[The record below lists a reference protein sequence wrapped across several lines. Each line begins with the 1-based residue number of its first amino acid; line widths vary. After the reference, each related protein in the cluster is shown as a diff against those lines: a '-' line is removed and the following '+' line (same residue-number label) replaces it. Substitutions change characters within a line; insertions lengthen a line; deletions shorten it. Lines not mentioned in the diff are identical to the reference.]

1 MSEKDPGPGPGGP
14 ASVIPRW
21 AKYAFWGGAAGMV
34 AGVGTLF
41 VMAVFY
47 GEATGLSAVACATF
61 ACVLTLLLSGGGSGR
76 SGGRR
81 GRVLHTSFPACTV
94 SSRLPSVGNR
104 GRTPGLQFHPVLKSE
119 APAPVS
125 GGGKGLVNILGL
137 SCAGP
142 AGRPASPAGRLG
154 PGAMAPQRQAQ
165 APHSQSPIRR

>member
-61 ACVLTLLLSGGGSGR
+61 ACVLTLLLSQ
-76 SGGRR
+76 
-81 GRVLHTSFPACTV
+81 PA
-94 SSRLPSVGNR
+94 
-104 GRTPGLQFHPVLKSE
+104 
-119 APAPVS
+119 
-125 GGGKGLVNILGL
+125 GLVGMV
-137 SCAGP
+137 AG
-142 AGRPASPAGRLG
+142 ALV
-154 PGAMAPQRQAQ
+154 GAVVGGVVYCIRHFPRAP
-165 APHSQSPIRR
+165 